1 MNSKISP
8 ELAHKY
14 INEKCSDEEI
24 DILYRWYESMEA
36 NADPSEILSI
46 EEKAVLKELMLNK
59 IKNNIFPVEHAA
71 ETKSNSVLRY
81 LIYTVSGI
89 AALLLLIWGNSFY
102 KDYLPAKAGIKVVVS
117 NMTNELHKEILSDG
131 TIVWLNPKSS
141 LEYPENFT
149 GELREVKM
157 KGEAFFE
164 VTKDHA
170 HPFVIYSGGVVTRV
184 WGTSFRIRTNGELQ
198 TEVSVVTGKVSVK
211 IPRKKDSEVM
221 LLPDQKVTYLK
232 STELLT
238 KEQEKPTSTMG
249 IWKKTNLSFDNMPLS
264 EVILVLN
271 KKFGYEIATE
281 DETLKKYL
289 LKADFNNESLPEI
302 LELLEK
308 SLNINYKINDRQI
321 IFIRKQESQ
330 N

>member
-1 MNSKISP
+1 MNRKVSP
-8 ELAHKY
+8 QLAHKY
-14 INEKCSDEEI
+14 INGKCSDEEI
-24 DILYRWYESMEA
+24 DMLYKWYDSMEA
-36 NADPSEILSI
+36 SADPLEMLSV
-46 EEKAVLKELMLNK
+46 EEKAVLKELMLNR
-59 IKNNIFPVEHAA
+59 IKNNFSPFEHTQ

-89 AALLLLIWGNSFY
+89 AALFLLIWGNSFY
-102 KDYLPAKAGIKVVVS
+102 KDYLSAKAGIKVVAS

-141 LEYPENFT
+141 LEYPKKFT
-149 GELREVKM
+149 GELREVQM

-184 WGTSFRIRTNGELQ
+184 WGTSFRIKTNGELQ

-232 STELLT
+232 STDLLT

-249 IWKKTNLSFDNMPLS
+249 MWKKTNLSFDNMPLS

-321 IFIRKQESQ
+321 TFIRKQESQ